1 MSDNMKD
8 YRFDLQ
14 KNPKS
19 IIKVIGVGGGGSN
32 AVNHMFSLG
41 IKDVEFV
48 VVNTDAQ
55 ALKSSPVPLR
65 LQLGANLTEGL
76 GAGANPEQ
84 GKNAAIESEDEI
96 RELLADNTKMVFIT
110 AGMGG
115 GTGTGAAPVVA
126 RVAKE
131 LNILTVGIVTAP
143 FMFEGRKKMNVAQA
157 GIEALR
163 ENCDTVLVILNDK
176 LREIYGNLAIRTAFS
191 KADDIL
197 STAARSIAEIITV
210 HQDVNVDF
218 EDVKTVMKD
227 AGAAVMGSSTEEG
240 EGRAIR
246 AAGAAISS
254 PLLNNVDIKGAE
266 KILLSIMS
274 GEDEE
279 LSMDEL
285 SEITEY
291 IQEKAGDNAEVIFGQ
306 GIDPELNKAI
316 RVTVIAT
323 GFAMDRLE
331 GASNKKIETA
341 KPAEPVSAPAPAP
354 EASTPAEEVQEEKTM
369 IHLESGKSE
378 KVKEDS
384 VPGGS
389 TFVFSMPKTPAP
401 TPDPE
406 PVSEEK
412 PVAETPQKS
421 EPTPEPKPAP
431 KREGLFSFMK
441 PKEES
446 KPEAPKP
453 AQEKIVHDLF
463 EEEEAKKPAAEEET
477 KKEEEPAAPAF
488 ANDYYEQMKQKAIQ
502 RAHERFE
509 KLKGNRTFNPTPEE
523 LKEKMEVPAYQRKN
537 VVLNEPQHSSEPSI
551 SKYNLNDDNEI
562 LGNNRFLHDNVD

>member
-8 YRFDLQ
+8 YRFDLP
-14 KNPKS
+14 KNQKS

-32 AVNHMFSLG
+32 AVNHMYGLG

-84 GKNAAIESEDEI
+84 GKCAALESEEEI

-126 RVAKE
+126 KIAKE

-143 FMFEGRKKMNVAQA
+143 FMFEGKKKMAVAQA
-157 GIEALR
+157 GIESLR

-197 STAARSIAEIITV
+197 STAARSIAEIITI

-227 AGAAVMGSSTEEG
+227 AGAAVMGSATEEG

-246 AAGAAISS
+246 AAGSAISS
-254 PLLNNVDIKGAE
+254 PLLNNVDIKGAQ

-274 GEDEE
+274 GEEEE

-285 SEITEY
+285 SDITEY

-306 GIDPELNKAI
+306 GIDPELGRAI

-323 GFAMDRLE
+323 GFEMDRL
-331 GASNKKIETA
+331 ANAPRTTSTA
-341 KPAEPVSAPAPAP
+341 APVSAFASPVAAAPAPAP
-354 EASTPAEEVQEEKTM
+354 TPAPAPEQVKTV
-369 IHLESGKSE
+369 IDLDSGKSAQ
-378 KVKEDS
+378 VKEE
-384 VPGGS
+384 PIAEGT
-389 TFVFSMPKTPAP
+389 TFTFSLPKAP
-401 TPDPE
+401 VVAVAPILE
-406 PVSEEK
+406 EEEK
-412 PVAETPQKS
+412 E
-421 EPTPEPKPAP
+421 E
-431 KREGLFSFMK
+431 LFSFDIQPVVEATVM
-441 PKEES
+441 EEPQIEEKVVHS
-446 KPEAPKP
+446 LYQEEQAPV
-453 AQEKIVHDLF
+453 A
-463 EEEEAKKPAAEEET
+463 AAEPA
-477 KKEEEPAAPAF
+477 EPQQPTAPVF
-488 ANDYYEQMKQKAIQ
+488 ATDYYEQMKMKAIQ

-509 KLKGNRTFNPTPEE
+509 KLKGGRSLTTASDD
-523 LKEKMEVPAYQRKN
+523 LTDKMVVPAYQRKN
-537 VVLNEPQHSSEPSI
+537 VILNEPQHSSVATLSRF
-551 SKYNLNDDNEI
+551 NLNEENEI

>member
-1 MSDNMKD
+1 MSDTMKD
-8 YRFDLQ
+8 YRFDLPRNQ
-14 KNPKS
+14 KS

-32 AVNHMFSLG
+32 AVNHMFAQG

-65 LQLGANLTEGL
+65 LQLGASLTEGL

-96 RELLADNTKMVFIT
+96 RELLSDNTKMVFIT

-115 GTGTGAAPVVA
+115 GTGTGAAPVIA
-126 RVAKE
+126 RIAKE
-131 LNILTVGIVTAP
+131 LDILTVGIVTAP
-143 FMFEGRKKMNVAQA
+143 FMFEGRKKMGVAQR

-176 LREIYGNLAIRTAFS
+176 LREIYGNLAIRTAFG

-197 STAARSIAEIITV
+197 TTAAKSIAEIITI

-285 SEITEY
+285 SDITEY

-306 GIDPELNKAI
+306 GIDPELGQGI

-323 GFAMDRLE
+323 GFEMDRLSGE
-331 GASNKKIETA
+331 GKM
-341 KPAEPVSAPAPAP
+341 PAPAAKAQII
-354 EASTPAEEVQEEKTM
+354 ETPAQPEVTKTV
-369 IHLESGKSE
+369 IDLDSGRSE
-378 KVKEDS
+378 KVKEES
-384 VPGGS
+384 VS
-389 TFVFSMPKTPAP
+389 DRTTFTFVMPKSNSVSPEKPELKQAEIKQEKVTFQTPVEEEV
-401 TPDPE
+401 DE
-406 PVSEEK
+406 PIEFIEKEVKTDKIVHELYPQEEEK
-412 PVAETPQKS
+412 EQAMPQ
-421 EPTPEPKPAP
+421 
-431 KREGLFSFMK
+431 
-441 PKEES
+441 PKEE
-446 KPEAPKP
+446 
-453 AQEKIVHDLF
+453 EKV
-463 EEEEAKKPAAEEET
+463 
-477 KKEEEPAAPAF
+477 APAF
-488 ANDYYEQMKQKAIQ
+488 ATDYYEQMKQKAIQ

-509 KLKGNRTFNPTPEE
+509 KLKGSRSSNPTPEE
-523 LKEKMEVPAYQRKN
+523 LKEKLDVPAYQRKN
-537 VVLNEPQHSSEPSI
+537 VVLKDPAHSSENNL
-551 SKYNLNDDNEI
+551 SKYNLNDENEI

>member
-8 YRFDLQ
+8 YRFDLP
-14 KNPKS
+14 KNQKS

-32 AVNHMFSLG
+32 AVNHMFSQG

-84 GKNAAIESEDEI
+84 GKNAAIESQDEI

-115 GTGTGAAPVVA
+115 GTGTGAAPIIA
-126 RVAKE
+126 KIAKE

-143 FMFEGRKKMNVAQA
+143 FMFEGKKKMNVAQQ
-157 GIEALR
+157 GIESLR

-176 LREIYGNLAIRTAFS
+176 LREIYGNLAIRTAFG

-197 STAARSIAEIITV
+197 TTAAKSIAEIITI

-306 GIDPELNKAI
+306 GIDVELGKAI

-323 GFAMDRLE
+323 GFEMDRLE
-331 GASNKKIETA
+331 GAAKK
-341 KPAEPVSAPAPAP
+341 AEMKTPLPTPVIAPSVADKTPEP
-354 EASTPAEEVQEEKTM
+354 EAVKTV
-369 IHLESGKSE
+369 INLDSGKSE
-378 KVKEDS
+378 KVKEEA
-384 VPGGS
+384 VGNGS
-389 TFVFSMPKTPAP
+389 TFVFSFPKAA
-401 TPDPE
+401 
-406 PVSEEK
+406 PVSNKPAEEK
-412 PVAETPQKS
+412 PAKKVENEEVEPEFNFEVKPKQDEKS
-421 EPTPEPKPAP
+421 EFEFVKPEPK
-431 KREGLFSFMK
+431 
-441 PKEES
+441 
-446 KPEAPKP
+446 
-453 AQEKIVHDLF
+453 KIVHDLY
-463 EEEEAKKPAAEEET
+463 EEQEKSEPQPV
-477 KKEEEPAAPAF
+477 KKEEEPEAPMF

-509 KLKGNRTFNPTPEE
+509 KLRGNRTFNPTPEE

-537 VVLNEPQHSSEPSI
+537 VKLNEPQHSSEQNI

>member
-8 YRFDLQ
+8 YRFDLP
-14 KNPKS
+14 KNQKS

-32 AVNHMFSLG
+32 AVNHMYGLG

-84 GKNAAIESEDEI
+84 GRRAALETEDEI
-96 RELLADNTKMVFIT
+96 RELLADNTKMLFIT

-115 GTGTGAAPVVA
+115 GTGTGAAPIVA
-126 RVAKE
+126 RIAKE

-143 FMFEGRKKMNVAQA
+143 FMFEGKKKMAVAQA

-197 STAARSIAEIITV
+197 STAARSIAEIITI

-227 AGAAVMGSSTEEG
+227 AGAAVMGSATEEG

-246 AAGAAISS
+246 AAGHAISS
-254 PLLNNVDIKGAE
+254 PLLNNVDIKGAQ
-266 KILLSIMS
+266 KILLSIIS
-274 GEDEE
+274 GEEEE

-285 SEITEY
+285 SDITEY

-306 GIDPELNKAI
+306 GIDPELGRAI

-323 GFAMDRLE
+323 GFEMDRL
-331 GASNKKIETA
+331 ASVPLASPNAAPISAFGNQEA
-341 KPAEPVSAPAPAP
+341 PVQALAPAPAPAP
-354 EASTPAEEVQEEKTM
+354 EQIKTV
-369 IHLESGKSE
+369 IDLDSGKSAKVIE
-378 KVKEDS
+378 EPIAEGTTFTFNFPKPPVAVSTPILEEEVTEEVKEEE
-384 VPGGS
+384 
-389 TFVFSMPKTPAP
+389 FAF
-401 TPDPE
+401 DPQ
-406 PVSEEK
+406 
-412 PVAETPQKS
+412 PVAETFFVEE
-421 EPTPEPKPAP
+421 EP
-431 KREGLFSFMK
+431 M
-441 PKEES
+441 EE
-446 KPEAPKP
+446 
-453 AQEKIVHDLF
+453 EKIVHNLYQEQVF
-463 EEEEAKKPAAEEET
+463 S
-477 KKEEEPAAPAF
+477 AAPVEPQQQPIPPVF
-488 ANDYYEQMKQKAIQ
+488 ANDYYEQMKMKAIQ

-509 KLKGNRTFNPTPEE
+509 KLKGGRALTTASDDLSEQ
-523 LKEKMEVPAYQRKN
+523 MGVPAYQRKN
-537 VVLNEPQHSSEPSI
+537 VILNEPQHSSES
-551 SKYNLNDDNEI
+551 SLSRFNLNEENEI

>member
-8 YRFDLQ
+8 YRFDLP
-14 KNPKS
+14 KNQKS

-32 AVNHMFSLG
+32 AVNHMYGLG

-84 GKNAAIESEDEI
+84 GKCAALESEDEI

-115 GTGTGAAPVVA
+115 GTGTGAAPIVA
-126 RVAKE
+126 KIAKE

-143 FMFEGRKKMNVAQA
+143 FMFEGKKKMAVAQA
-157 GIEALR
+157 GIESLR

-191 KADDIL
+191 KADDVL
-197 STAARSIAEIITV
+197 STAARSIAEIITI

-227 AGAAVMGSSTEEG
+227 AGAAVMGSATEEG

-246 AAGAAISS
+246 AAGSAISS
-254 PLLNNVDIKGAE
+254 PLLNNVDIKGAQ

-274 GEDEE
+274 GEEEE

-285 SEITEY
+285 SDITEY

-306 GIDPELNKAI
+306 GIDPELGRAI

-323 GFAMDRLE
+323 GFEMDRL
-331 GASNKKIETA
+331 ANVPITTA
-341 KPAEPVSAPAPAP
+341 TSAPITAFSTPIAPTLAPAP
-354 EASTPAEEVQEEKTM
+354 EQVKTV
-369 IHLESGKSE
+369 IDLDSGKSAQ
-378 KVKEDS
+378 VKEEPIS
-384 VPGGS
+384 EGT
-389 TFVFSMPKTPAP
+389 TFTFSLPKAPIVGVMPVL
-401 TPDPE
+401 E
-406 PVSEEK
+406 VEEEK
-412 PVAETPQKS
+412 KEELFSFDIQPVAED
-421 EPTPEPKPAP
+421 AP
-431 KREGLFSFMK
+431 
-441 PKEES
+441 
-446 KPEAPKP
+446 
-453 AQEKIVHDLF
+453 VV
-463 EEEEAKKPAAEEET
+463 
-477 KKEEEPAAPAF
+477 EEPQMEEKVVHELYQEQVAPVAAAPVETDEPQQPTAPVF
-488 ANDYYEQMKQKAIQ
+488 ATDYYEQMKMKAIQ

-509 KLKGNRTFNPTPEE
+509 KLKGGRALTTASDDLTEQ
-523 LKEKMEVPAYQRKN
+523 MVVPAYQRKN
-537 VVLNEPQHSSEPSI
+537 VILNEPQHSSESNL
-551 SKYNLNDDNEI
+551 SRFNLNEENEI

>member
-1 MSDNMKD
+1 MKD
-8 YRFDLQ
+8 YRFDLP
-14 KNPKS
+14 KNQKS

-32 AVNHMFSLG
+32 AVNHMYGLG

-84 GKNAAIESEDEI
+84 GRCAALESEEEI

-115 GTGTGAAPVVA
+115 GTGTGAAPIVA
-126 RVAKE
+126 KIAKE

-143 FMFEGRKKMNVAQA
+143 FMFEGKKKMAVAQA
-157 GIEALR
+157 GIESLR

-197 STAARSIAEIITV
+197 STAARSIAEIITI

-227 AGAAVMGSSTEEG
+227 AGAAVMGSATEEG

-246 AAGAAISS
+246 AAGSAISS
-254 PLLNNVDIKGAE
+254 PLLNNVDIKGAQ

-274 GEDEE
+274 GEEEE

-285 SEITEY
+285 SDITEY

-306 GIDPELNKAI
+306 GIDPELGRAI

-323 GFAMDRLE
+323 GFEMDRL
-331 GASNKKIETA
+331 ANTPRTTSTA
-341 KPAEPVSAPAPAP
+341 APVSAFASPVAAAPAPAP
-354 EASTPAEEVQEEKTM
+354 TPVPAPEQVKTV
-369 IHLESGKSE
+369 IDLDSGKSAQVIE
-378 KVKEDS
+378 E
-384 VPGGS
+384 PIAEGS
-389 TFVFSMPKTPAP
+389 TFTFTLPKALVAVVTPVVEEEEVKEEVFSF
-401 TPDPE
+401 E
-406 PVSEEK
+406 IQ
-412 PVAETPQKS
+412 PVAEAPVMEEPQV
-421 EPTPEPKPAP
+421 
-431 KREGLFSFMK
+431 
-441 PKEES
+441 EE
-446 KPEAPKP
+446 KVVLNLYQEQEAPV
-453 AQEKIVHDLF
+453 A
-463 EEEEAKKPAAEEET
+463 AAEPV
-477 KKEEEPAAPAF
+477 EPQQPTAPVF
-488 ANDYYEQMKQKAIQ
+488 ATDYYEQMKMKAIQ

-509 KLKGNRTFNPTPEE
+509 KLKGGRALTTASDD
-523 LKEKMEVPAYQRKN
+523 LTEKMVVPAYQRKN
-537 VVLNEPQHSSEPSI
+537 VILNEPQHSSES
-551 SKYNLNDDNEI
+551 SLSRFNLNEENEI

>member
-1 MSDNMKD
+1 MKD
-8 YRFDLQ
+8 YRFDLP
-14 KNPKS
+14 KNQKS

-32 AVNHMFSLG
+32 AVNHMYGLG

-84 GKNAAIESEDEI
+84 GKRAALETEEEI

-115 GTGTGAAPVVA
+115 GTGTGAAPIVA
-126 RVAKE
+126 RIAKE
-131 LNILTVGIVTAP
+131 LDILTVGIVTAP
-143 FMFEGRKKMNVAQA
+143 FMFEGKKKMAVAQA

-197 STAARSIAEIITV
+197 STAARSIAEIITI

-227 AGAAVMGSSTEEG
+227 AGAAVMGSATEEG

-246 AAGAAISS
+246 AAGLAISS
-254 PLLNNVDIKGAE
+254 PLLNNVDIKGAQ
-266 KILLSIMS
+266 KILLSIIS
-274 GEDEE
+274 GEEEE

-285 SEITEY
+285 SDITEY
-291 IQEKAGDNAEVIFGQ
+291 IQEKAGDNAEIIFGQ
-306 GIDPELNKAI
+306 GIDPELGRAI

-323 GFAMDRLE
+323 GFEMDRL
-331 GASNKKIETA
+331 ASVPITSLNTA
-341 KPAEPVSAPAPAP
+341 SISTFSSPIAPTPAPAPAS
-354 EASTPAEEVQEEKTM
+354 EQTKTV
-369 IHLESGKSE
+369 IDLDSGKSAQVIE
-378 KVKEDS
+378 E
-384 VPGGS
+384 PIAEGT
-389 TFVFSMPKTPAP
+389 TFTFTFPKTPIAVIAP
-401 TPDPE
+401 PME
-406 PVSEEK
+406 EEVNEEVREEEK
-412 PVAETPQKS
+412 EEIFSFDIQPVAET
-421 EPTPEPKPAP
+421 
-431 KREGLFSFMK
+431 FFV
-441 PKEES
+441 EE
-446 KPEAPKP
+446 EAPVEE
-453 AQEKIVHDLF
+453 EKIVHTLYQ
-463 EEEEAKKPAAEEET
+463 EPVAAAEPLESQQPT
-477 KKEEEPAAPAF
+477 APVF
-488 ANDYYEQMKQKAIQ
+488 ANDYYEQMKMKAIQ

-509 KLKGNRTFNPTPEE
+509 KLKGGRSLTTASDD
-523 LKEKMEVPAYQRKN
+523 LTEKMVVPAYQRKN
-537 VVLNEPQHSSEPSI
+537 VILNETQHSSESAL
-551 SKYNLNDDNEI
+551 SKFNLNEENEI

>member
-8 YRFDLQ
+8 YRFDLP
-14 KNPKS
+14 KNQKS

-32 AVNHMFSLG
+32 AVNHMYGLG

-84 GKNAAIESEDEI
+84 GKCAALESEDEI

-115 GTGTGAAPVVA
+115 GTGTGAAPIVA
-126 RVAKE
+126 KIAKE

-143 FMFEGRKKMNVAQA
+143 FMFEGKKKMAVAQA
-157 GIEALR
+157 GIESLR

-191 KADDIL
+191 KADDVL
-197 STAARSIAEIITV
+197 STAARSIAEIITI

-227 AGAAVMGSSTEEG
+227 AGAAVMGSATEEG

-246 AAGAAISS
+246 AAGSAISS
-254 PLLNNVDIKGAE
+254 PLLNNVDIKGAQ

-274 GEDEE
+274 GEEEE

-285 SEITEY
+285 SDITEY

-306 GIDPELNKAI
+306 GIDPELGRAI

-323 GFAMDRLE
+323 GFEMDRL
-331 GASNKKIETA
+331 ANVPITTA
-341 KPAEPVSAPAPAP
+341 NSAPVTAFSTPIAPTPAPAP
-354 EASTPAEEVQEEKTM
+354 EQVKTV
-369 IHLESGKSE
+369 IDLDSGKSAQ
-378 KVKEDS
+378 VKEEPIS
-384 VPGGS
+384 EGA
-389 TFVFSMPKTPAP
+389 TFTFSLPKAPVAVVTPVL
-401 TPDPE
+401 E
-406 PVSEEK
+406 VEEEK
-412 PVAETPQKS
+412 EEELFSFDIQPVAEVPVMEEPQV
-421 EPTPEPKPAP
+421 E
-431 KREGLFSFMK
+431 
-441 PKEES
+441 
-446 KPEAPKP
+446 
-453 AQEKIVHDLF
+453 EKIVHELYQ
-463 EEEEAKKPAAEEET
+463 EQVTPVASAPVET
-477 KKEEEPAAPAF
+477 DEPQQPTAPVF
-488 ANDYYEQMKQKAIQ
+488 ATDYYEQMKMKAIQ

-509 KLKGNRTFNPTPEE
+509 KLKGGRALTTASDD
-523 LKEKMEVPAYQRKN
+523 LTDKMVVPAYQRKN
-537 VVLNEPQHSSEPSI
+537 VILNEPQHSSES
-551 SKYNLNDDNEI
+551 SFSRFNLNEENEI

>member
-8 YRFDLQ
+8 YRFDLH

-32 AVNHMFSLG
+32 AVNHMFGLG

-126 RVAKE
+126 RIAKE

-143 FMFEGRKKMNVAQA
+143 FMFEGKKKMNVAQT

-306 GIDPELNKAI
+306 GIDPELGKAI

-323 GFAMDRLE
+323 GFQMDRLAGTKRE
-331 GASNKKIETA
+331 ETA
-341 KPAEPVSAPAPAP
+341 KAIAAPSPVPTPAP
-354 EASTPAEEVQEEKTM
+354 STPVQEVEEEKTV
-369 IHLESGKSE
+369 INLDSGKSE
-378 KVKEDS
+378 KVKEEP
-384 VPGGS
+384 VANGS
-389 TFVFSMPKTPAP
+389 TFVFSMPKTSAP
-401 TPDPE
+401 TPTPAPE
-406 PVSEEK
+406 VK
-412 PVAETPQKS
+412 PVAETPKKVE
-421 EPTPEPKPAP
+421 EPIEAPKPAP
-431 KREGLFSFMK
+431 KKESLFSFMK
-441 PKEES
+441 KEEV
-446 KPEAPKP
+446 KAEAPKP

-463 EEEEAKKPAAEEET
+463 EEEEEKSAAEEP
-477 KKEEEPAAPAF
+477 KKEEPATPAF

-509 KLKGNRTFNPTPEE
+509 KLKGNRAFNPTPEE

-551 SKYNLNDDNEI
+551 SKYNLSDDNEI

>member
-8 YRFDLQ
+8 YRFDLP
-14 KNPKS
+14 KNQKS

-32 AVNHMFSLG
+32 AVNHMYGLG

-84 GKNAAIESEDEI
+84 GRRAALETEDEI
-96 RELLADNTKMVFIT
+96 RELLADNTKMLFIT

-115 GTGTGAAPVVA
+115 GTGTGAAPIVA
-126 RVAKE
+126 RIAKE

-143 FMFEGRKKMNVAQA
+143 FMFEGKKKMAVAQA

-197 STAARSIAEIITV
+197 STAARSIAEIITI

-227 AGAAVMGSSTEEG
+227 AGAAVMGSATEEG

-246 AAGAAISS
+246 AAGHAISS
-254 PLLNNVDIKGAE
+254 PLLNNVDIKGAQ
-266 KILLSIMS
+266 KILLSIIS
-274 GEDEE
+274 GEEEE

-285 SEITEY
+285 SDITEY

-306 GIDPELNKAI
+306 GIDPELGKAI

-323 GFAMDRLE
+323 GFEMDRL
-331 GASNKKIETA
+331 ASVPLASPNAAPISAFGNQEDSVHVQA
-341 KPAEPVSAPAPAP
+341 PAPAPAP
-354 EASTPAEEVQEEKTM
+354 EQIKTV
-369 IHLESGKSE
+369 IHLDSGKSAQVIEEPIAEGTTFTFNFPKAPVAVSTPILEEELKEEIKE
-378 KVKEDS
+378 KEFPFDS
-384 VPGGS
+384 Q
-389 TFVFSMPKTPAP
+389 
-401 TPDPE
+401 
-406 PVSEEK
+406 
-412 PVAETPQKS
+412 PVAETFL
-421 EPTPEPKPAP
+421 EE
-431 KREGLFSFMK
+431 E
-441 PKEES
+441 PKEE
-446 KPEAPKP
+446 
-453 AQEKIVHDLF
+453 EKIVVHNLYQ
-463 EEEEAKKPAAEEET
+463 
-477 KKEEEPAAPAF
+477 EPTHAAAPVEPQQQPTPPVF
-488 ANDYYEQMKQKAIQ
+488 ANDYYEQMKMKAIQ

-509 KLKGNRTFNPTPEE
+509 KLKGGRSLTTASDDLTEQ
-523 LKEKMEVPAYQRKN
+523 MVVPAYQRKN
-537 VVLNEPQHSSEPSI
+537 VILNEPQHSSESSL
-551 SKYNLNDDNEI
+551 SKFNLNEENEI
-562 LGNNRFLHDNVD
+562 LELLSSLNIP

>member
-1 MSDNMKD
+1 MKD
-8 YRFDLQ
+8 YRFDLP
-14 KNPKS
+14 KNQKS

-32 AVNHMFSLG
+32 AVNHMYGLG

-84 GKNAAIESEDEI
+84 GRRAALETEEEI

-115 GTGTGAAPVVA
+115 GTGTGAAPIVA
-126 RVAKE
+126 RIAKE
-131 LNILTVGIVTAP
+131 LDILTVGIVTAP
-143 FMFEGRKKMNVAQA
+143 FMFEGKKKMAVAEA

-197 STAARSIAEIITV
+197 STAARSIAEIITI

-227 AGAAVMGSSTEEG
+227 AGAAVMGSATEEG

-246 AAGAAISS
+246 AAGLAISS
-254 PLLNNVDIKGAE
+254 PLLNNVDIKGAQ
-266 KILLSIMS
+266 KILLSIIS
-274 GEDEE
+274 GEEEE

-285 SEITEY
+285 SDITEY
-291 IQEKAGDNAEVIFGQ
+291 IQEKAGDNAEIIFGQ
-306 GIDPELNKAI
+306 GIDPELGRAI

-323 GFAMDRLE
+323 GFEMDRL
-331 GASNKKIETA
+331 ASVPITSQNTA
-341 KPAEPVSAPAPAP
+341 SISTFSSPIAPTPAPAPAS
-354 EASTPAEEVQEEKTM
+354 EQTKTV
-369 IHLESGKSE
+369 IDLDSGKSAQVIE
-378 KVKEDS
+378 E
-384 VPGGS
+384 PIAEGT
-389 TFVFSMPKTPAP
+389 TFTFTFPKTPVAVVAP
-401 TPDPE
+401 PMDE
-406 PVSEEK
+406 EVREEEK
-412 PVAETPQKS
+412 EEIFSFDIQPVAETFLV
-421 EPTPEPKPAP
+421 EETPV
-431 KREGLFSFMK
+431 
-441 PKEES
+441 EE
-446 KPEAPKP
+446 
-453 AQEKIVHDLF
+453 EKIVHTLYQV
-463 EEEEAKKPAAEEET
+463 PVAAEEPLESQQPT
-477 KKEEEPAAPAF
+477 VPVF
-488 ANDYYEQMKQKAIQ
+488 ANDYYEQMKMKAIQ

-509 KLKGNRTFNPTPEE
+509 KLKGSRSLTTASDD
-523 LKEKMEVPAYQRKN
+523 LTEKMVVPAYQRKN
-537 VVLNEPQHSSEPSI
+537 VILNETQHSSESAL
-551 SKYNLNDDNEI
+551 SKFNLNEENEI

>member
-8 YRFDLQ
+8 YRFDLPRNQ
-14 KNPKS
+14 KS

-32 AVNHMFSLG
+32 AVNHMYAQG

-84 GKNAAIESEDEI
+84 GRDAALESQDEI

-126 RVAKE
+126 KIAKE

-143 FMFEGRKKMNVAQA
+143 FMFEGKKKMAVAQA
-157 GIEALR
+157 GIESLR

-197 STAARSIAEIITV
+197 ATAAKSIAEIITI

-218 EDVKTVMKD
+218 EDVKTVMKE

-254 PLLNNVDIKGAE
+254 PLLNNVDIKGAQ

-306 GIDPELNKAI
+306 GIDPELGRAI

-323 GFAMDRLE
+323 GFEMDKLSE
-331 GASNKKIETA
+331 
-341 KPAEPVSAPAPAP
+341 KPRNREISTPVSAFANPIANTPVANP
-354 EASTPAEEVQEEKTM
+354 EMLKTV
-369 IHLESGKSE
+369 INLNSGKSQ
-378 KVKEDS
+378 KVKEEPIS
-384 VPGGS
+384 GGS
-389 TFVFSMPKTPAP
+389 TFTFSIPKAPA
-401 TPDPE
+401 
-406 PVSEEK
+406 
-412 PVAETPQKS
+412 A
-421 EPTPEPKPAP
+421 AP
-431 KREGLFSFMK
+431 MK
-441 PKEES
+441 PIEDENEEFVFRVNPIQEEVVETNHETE
-446 KPEAPKP
+446 KV
-453 AQEKIVHDLF
+453 EKIVFNLED
-463 EEEEAKKPAAEEET
+463 ESEKKSEVMPQES
-477 KKEEEPAAPAF
+477 APVPQLF

-509 KLKGNRTFNPTPEE
+509 KLKGNRAFSPSPEE
-523 LKEKMEVPAYQRKN
+523 LKEKMNVPAYQRKN
-537 VVLNEPQHSSEPSI
+537 VVLNEPQHSSESET
-551 SKYNLNDDNEI
+551 SKYNLSDENEI

>member
-8 YRFDLQ
+8 YRFDLH

-32 AVNHMFSLG
+32 AVNHMYGLG

-126 RVAKE
+126 RIAKE

-143 FMFEGRKKMNVAQA
+143 FMFEGKKKMNVAQA

-197 STAARSIAEIITV
+197 STAARSIAEIITI

-306 GIDPELNKAI
+306 GIDPELGKAI

-323 GFAMDRLE
+323 GFEMDRLQ
-331 GASNKKIETA
+331 GASKKVEAA
-341 KPAEPVSAPAPAP
+341 KVVVIPAPAP
-354 EASTPAEEVQEEKTM
+354 VASAPVEEVEEEKTV
-369 IHLESGKSE
+369 INLDSGKSE
-378 KVKEDS
+378 KVKEES
-384 VPGGS
+384 VSGGS
-389 TFVFSMPKTPAP
+389 TFVFSMPKTPMPASAP
-401 TPDPE
+401 E
-406 PVSEEK
+406 VK
-412 PVAETPQKS
+412 PVAEAPKRQ
-421 EPTPEPKPAP
+421 EPIQAPAP
-431 KREGLFSFMK
+431 KKESLFTFMK
-441 PKEES
+441 PKEEV
-446 KPEAPKP
+446 KAEAPKP

-463 EEEEAKKPAAEEET
+463 EEEDEKKTEDQP
-477 KKEEEPAAPAF
+477 KKEEPATPAF

-509 KLKGNRTFNPTPEE
+509 KLKGNRAFNPTPDE

-551 SKYNLNDDNEI
+551 SKYNLSDDNEI

>member
-1 MSDNMKD
+1 MKD
-8 YRFDLQ
+8 YRFDLP
-14 KNPKS
+14 KNSKS

-84 GKNAAIESEDEI
+84 GRNAALESEDEI

-126 RVAKE
+126 RIAKE

-143 FMFEGRKKMNVAQA
+143 FMFEGKKKMNVAQQ

-306 GIDPELNKAI
+306 GIDQELGKAI

-323 GFAMDRLE
+323 GFEMDRLA
-331 GASNKKIETA
+331 GSGDRPATKVATRTLNTAFPAAAPKPILIE
-341 KPAEPVSAPAPAP
+341 EPV
-354 EASTPAEEVQEEKTM
+354 EEKTL
-369 IHLESGKSE
+369 INLNSGKSE
-378 KVKEDS
+378 KVKEDA
-384 VPGGS
+384 VEEGS
-389 TFVFSMPKTPAP
+389 SFTFSFPKAFAPKPIIEPETPKAKTP
-401 TPDPE
+401 TFE
-406 PVSEEK
+406 VKKEEEK
-412 PVAETPQKS
+412 Q
-421 EPTPEPKPAP
+421 
-431 KREGLFSFMK
+431 
-441 PKEES
+441 
-446 KPEAPKP
+446 PEAP
-453 AQEKIVHDLF
+453 EKIVHNLVSDSD
-463 EEEEAKKPAAEEET
+463 EEKEEIPA
-477 KKEEEPAAPAF
+477 KKEEAPAPAF
-488 ANDYYEQMKQKAIQ
+488 ANDYYEQMKLKAIQ

-509 KLKGNRTFNPTPEE
+509 KLKGNRSLNPTPEE
-523 LKEKMEVPAYQRKN
+523 LKEKLEVPAYQRKN
-537 VVLNEPQHSSEPSI
+537 VILSEPQHSSERNH
-551 SKYNLNDDNEI
+551 SKYNLSDENEI

>member
-1 MSDNMKD
+1 MKD
-8 YRFDLQ
+8 YRFDLP
-14 KNPKS
+14 KNQKS

-32 AVNHMFSLG
+32 AVNHMYGLG

-84 GKNAAIESEDEI
+84 GRCAALESEEEI

-115 GTGTGAAPVVA
+115 GTGTGAAPIVA
-126 RVAKE
+126 KIAKE

-143 FMFEGRKKMNVAQA
+143 FMFEGKKKMAVAQA
-157 GIEALR
+157 GIESLR

-197 STAARSIAEIITV
+197 STAARSIAEIITI

-227 AGAAVMGSSTEEG
+227 AGAAVMGSATEEG

-246 AAGAAISS
+246 AAGSAISS
-254 PLLNNVDIKGAE
+254 PLLNNVDIKGAQ

-274 GEDEE
+274 GEEEE

-285 SEITEY
+285 SDITEY

-306 GIDPELNKAI
+306 GIDPELGRAI

-323 GFAMDRLE
+323 GFEMDRL
-331 GASNKKIETA
+331 ANVPLTTA
-341 KPAEPVSAPAPAP
+341 TTAPVSAF
-354 EASTPAEEVQEEKTM
+354 STPVAAA
-369 IHLESGKSE
+369 
-378 KVKEDS
+378 
-384 VPGGS
+384 
-389 TFVFSMPKTPAP
+389 PAP
-401 TPDPE
+401 TPSPAPE
-406 PVSEEK
+406 QVKTVIDLDSGKSAQVKEEPIAEGSTFTFSFPKAPVAVVTPVVEEEEK
-412 PVAETPQKS
+412 E
-421 EPTPEPKPAP
+421 E
-431 KREGLFSFMK
+431 LFSFDLQ
-441 PKEES
+441 PVV
-446 KPEAPKP
+446 EAPVMEEP
-453 AQEKIVHDLF
+453 QQVEEKVVHDLYQ
-463 EEEEAKKPAAEEET
+463 EGEAPVA
-477 KKEEEPAAPAF
+477 AAPVESDELQQPSAPVF
-488 ANDYYEQMKQKAIQ
+488 ATDYYEQMKMKAIQ

-509 KLKGNRTFNPTPEE
+509 KLKGGRALTTASDD
-523 LKEKMEVPAYQRKN
+523 LTEKMEVPAYQRKN
-537 VVLNEPQHSSEPSI
+537 VILNEPQHSSES
-551 SKYNLNDDNEI
+551 SLSRFNLNEENEI

>member
-8 YRFDLQ
+8 YRFDLP
-14 KNPKS
+14 KNQKS

-32 AVNHMFSLG
+32 AVNHMYGLG

-84 GKNAAIESEDEI
+84 GKCAALESEDEI

-115 GTGTGAAPVVA
+115 GTGTGAAPIVA
-126 RVAKE
+126 KIAKE

-143 FMFEGRKKMNVAQA
+143 FMFEGKKKMAVAQA
-157 GIEALR
+157 GIESLR

-197 STAARSIAEIITV
+197 STAARSIAEIITI

-227 AGAAVMGSSTEEG
+227 AGAAVMGSATEEG

-246 AAGAAISS
+246 AAGSAISS
-254 PLLNNVDIKGAE
+254 PLLNNVDIKGAQ

-274 GEDEE
+274 GEEEE

-285 SEITEY
+285 SDITEY

-306 GIDPELNKAI
+306 GIDPELGRAI

-323 GFAMDRLE
+323 GFEMDRL
-331 GASNKKIETA
+331 ANVPITTA
-341 KPAEPVSAPAPAP
+341 TSAPVSAFSTPVVPVPAPTPAPAP
-354 EASTPAEEVQEEKTM
+354 EQVKTVIDLDSGKSAQVIEEPMAEGTTFTFTFPKTPVAVEIPAIAEEEKEEVFSFEIQQVNETFLMEEPAEE
-369 IHLESGKSE
+369 
-378 KVKEDS
+378 
-384 VPGGS
+384 
-389 TFVFSMPKTPAP
+389 
-401 TPDPE
+401 
-406 PVSEEK
+406 
-412 PVAETPQKS
+412 
-421 EPTPEPKPAP
+421 
-431 KREGLFSFMK
+431 
-441 PKEES
+441 
-446 KPEAPKP
+446 
-453 AQEKIVHDLF
+453 EKIVHNLYQ
-463 EEEEAKKPAAEEET
+463 EQPVSAAPSA
-477 KKEEEPAAPAF
+477 EPADSHEPTPPVF
-488 ANDYYEQMKQKAIQ
+488 ANDYYEQMKMKAIQ

-509 KLKGNRTFNPTPEE
+509 KLKGGRALTTASDDLTEQ
-523 LKEKMEVPAYQRKN
+523 MVVPAYQRKN
-537 VVLNEPQHSSEPSI
+537 VILNEPKHSSESTL
-551 SKYNLNDDNEI
+551 SKFNLNEENEI

>member
-1 MSDNMKD
+1 MKD
-8 YRFDLQ
+8 YRFDLPRNQ
-14 KNPKS
+14 KS

-32 AVNHMFSLG
+32 AVNHMYAQG

-84 GKNAAIESEDEI
+84 GRNAALESQEEI

-115 GTGTGAAPVVA
+115 GTGTGAAPIVA
-126 RVAKE
+126 KIAKE

-143 FMFEGRKKMNVAQA
+143 FMFEGKKKMAVAQA
-157 GIEALR
+157 GIESLR

-197 STAARSIAEIITV
+197 TTAAKSIAEIITI

-218 EDVKTVMKD
+218 EDVKTVMKE

-254 PLLNNVDIKGAE
+254 PLLNNVDIKGAQ

-306 GIDPELNKAI
+306 GIDPELGKAI

-323 GFAMDRLE
+323 GFEMDKLSDKPR
-331 GASNKKIETA
+331 NKEIST
-341 KPAEPVSAPAPAP
+341 PVSAFSNPIANTPVVSPEMVKTVINLDSGKSQKVKEEPISGGATFTFNLPKAPSPAPMKP
-354 EASTPAEEVQEEKTM
+354 VEDETEEFVFHINPIQEEKTAPNQ
-369 IHLESGKSE
+369 EPE
-378 KVKEDS
+378 K
-384 VPGGS
+384 
-389 TFVFSMPKTPAP
+389 A
-401 TPDPE
+401 
-406 PVSEEK
+406 
-412 PVAETPQKS
+412 
-421 EPTPEPKPAP
+421 
-431 KREGLFSFMK
+431 
-441 PKEES
+441 
-446 KPEAPKP
+446 
-453 AQEKIVHDLF
+453 EKIVFKLED
-463 EEEEAKKPAAEEET
+463 ESEKKAEVMP
-477 KKEEEPAAPAF
+477 KESEPVPQLF

-509 KLKGNRTFNPTPEE
+509 KLKGNRVFNPSPEE
-523 LKEKMEVPAYQRKN
+523 LKEKMNVPAYQRKN
-537 VVLNEPQHSSEPSI
+537 VVLNDPQHSSESET
-551 SKYNLNDDNEI
+551 SKYNLSDENEI

>member
-1 MSDNMKD
+1 MKD
-8 YRFDLQ
+8 YRFELPRNQ
-14 KNPKS
+14 KS

-32 AVNHMFSLG
+32 AVNHMYSMG

-84 GKNAAIESEDEI
+84 GKNAAIESQDEI

-115 GTGTGAAPVVA
+115 GTGTGAAPVIAKIA
-126 RVAKE
+126 RE

-143 FMFEGRKKMNVAQA
+143 FMFEGKKKMAVAQT

-163 ENCDTVLVILNDK
+163 DNCDTVLVILNDK
-176 LREIYGNLAIRTAFS
+176 LREIYGNLAIRTAFG
-191 KADDIL
+191 KADDVL
-197 STAARSIAEIITV
+197 TTAAKSIAEIITI

-246 AAGAAISS
+246 AADAAISS
-254 PLLNNVDIKGAE
+254 PLLNNIDIKGAE

-274 GEDEE
+274 GEEEE

-306 GIDPELNKAI
+306 GIDPELGKAI

-323 GFAMDRLE
+323 GFEMDRLS
-331 GASNKKIETA
+331 GQSRKITE
-341 KPAEPVSAPAPAP
+341 EISA
-354 EASTPAEEVQEEKTM
+354 TPASASIVEESPIENEIPVVKTV
-369 IHLESGKSE
+369 IDLESGKSA
-378 KVKEDS
+378 KVTEDTIAHTE
-384 VPGGS
+384 
-389 TFVFSMPKTPAP
+389 TFLFSQPKIAVENPQNADAQTAQKTKAP
-401 TPDPE
+401 SFSFD
-406 PVSEEK
+406 
-412 PVAETPQKS
+412 
-421 EPTPEPKPAP
+421 PKPAS
-431 KREGLFSFMK
+431 EAK
-441 PKEES
+441 PT
-446 KPEAPKP
+446 PKP
-453 AQEKIVHDLF
+453 AERIVLNLF
-463 EEEEAKKPAAEEET
+463 DEPLDRKTETSIPQEET
-477 KKEEEPAAPAF
+477 H
-488 ANDYYEQMKQKAIQ
+488 ANSSSANYYENMKEKAIQ
-502 RAHERFE
+502 RAMERFE
-509 KLKGNRTFNPTPEE
+509 KLKTGRTYNQIAED
-523 LKEKMEVPAYQRKN
+523 LKEKMDIPAYQRKKI
-537 VVLNEPQHSSEPSI
+537 VLQEPQHSSEQNI
-551 SKYNLNDDNEI
+551 SKYNISDDNEI
-562 LGNNRFLHDNVD
+562 LGNNRYLHGNVD

>member
-8 YRFDLQ
+8 YRFDLH

-32 AVNHMFSLG
+32 AVNHMFGLG

-84 GKNAAIESEDEI
+84 GRNAAIESEDEI

-126 RVAKE
+126 RIAKE

-143 FMFEGRKKMNVAQA
+143 FMFEGKKKMNVAQA

-274 GEDEE
+274 GEEEE

-306 GIDPELNKAI
+306 GIDPELGKAI

-323 GFAMDRLE
+323 GFEMDRLQ
-331 GASNKKIETA
+331 GASKR
-341 KPAEPVSAPAPAP
+341 AEEQKAVVIPAPTP
-354 EASTPAEEVQEEKTM
+354 VASTPVEEVDEEKTV
-369 IHLESGKSE
+369 INLDSGKSE
-378 KVKEDS
+378 KVKEEP
-384 VPGGS
+384 VAEGS

-401 TPDPE
+401 APAPE
-406 PVSEEK
+406 AK
-412 PVAETPQKS
+412 PVAETSKKE
-421 EPTPEPKPAP
+421 EPIEAPKPAP
-431 KREGLFSFMK
+431 KKESIFSFMK
-441 PKEES
+441 PKEEV
-446 KPEAPKP
+446 KAETPKP

-463 EEEEAKKPAAEEET
+463 EEEEDKKTVEEP
-477 KKEEEPAAPAF
+477 KKEEPATPAF

-509 KLKGNRTFNPTPEE
+509 KLKGNRAFNPTPEE

-551 SKYNLNDDNEI
+551 SKYNLSDDNEI

>member
-1 MSDNMKD
+1 
-8 YRFDLQ
+8 
-14 KNPKS
+14 
-19 IIKVIGVGGGGSN
+19 VGGGGSN
-32 AVNHMFSLG
+32 AVNHMYGLG

-84 GKNAAIESEDEI
+84 GRRAALETEDEI

-115 GTGTGAAPVVA
+115 GTGTGAAPIVA
-126 RVAKE
+126 KIAKE

-143 FMFEGRKKMNVAQA
+143 FMFEGKKKMAVAQA

-197 STAARSIAEIITV
+197 STAARSIAEIITI

-227 AGAAVMGSSTEEG
+227 AGAAVMGSATEEG

-246 AAGAAISS
+246 AAGLAISS
-254 PLLNNVDIKGAE
+254 PLLNNVDIKGAQ
-266 KILLSIMS
+266 KILLSIIS
-274 GEDEE
+274 GEEEE

-285 SEITEY
+285 SDITEY

-306 GIDPELNKAI
+306 GIDPELGRAI

-323 GFAMDRLE
+323 GFEMDRL
-331 GASNKKIETA
+331 ANVPLTKLNVA
-341 KPAEPVSAPAPAP
+341 PVSAFASPEVLTPTPAPAPAP
-354 EASTPAEEVQEEKTM
+354 EQIKTV
-369 IHLESGKSE
+369 IDLDSGKSAQVIE
-378 KVKEDS
+378 EPIAEGTTFTFSFPKPTLAVEMPEVVDEVKEEE
-384 VPGGS
+384 
-389 TFVFSMPKTPAP
+389 FSF
-401 TPDPE
+401 DIQ
-406 PVSEEK
+406 
-412 PVAETPQKS
+412 PVAETFLVE
-421 EPTPEPKPAP
+421 EPV
-431 KREGLFSFMK
+431 
-441 PKEES
+441 EE
-446 KPEAPKP
+446 
-453 AQEKIVHDLF
+453 EKIVHNLYQ
-463 EEEEAKKPAAEEET
+463 EQPVSVVSPV
-477 KKEEEPAAPAF
+477 EPQQPTPPVF
-488 ANDYYEQMKQKAIQ
+488 ANDYYEQMKMKAIQ

-509 KLKGNRTFNPTPEE
+509 KLKGGRALTTASDDLSEQ
-523 LKEKMEVPAYQRKN
+523 MVVPAYQRKN
-537 VVLNEPQHSSEPSI
+537 VILNEPQHSSESGL
-551 SKYNLNDDNEI
+551 SKFNLNEENEI

>member
-1 MSDNMKD
+1 MSDTMKD
-8 YRFDLQ
+8 YRFDLP
-14 KNPKS
+14 KNQNKS

-32 AVNHMFSLG
+32 AVNHMFGQG

-55 ALKSSPVPLR
+55 SLKSSPVPLR
-65 LQLGANLTEGL
+65 LQLGASLTEGL

-84 GKNAAIESEDEI
+84 GKNAAIESQDEI
-96 RELLADNTKMVFIT
+96 RELLSDNTKMVFIT

-115 GTGTGAAPVVA
+115 GTGTGAAPVIA
-126 RVAKE
+126 KIAKE

-143 FMFEGRKKMNVAQA
+143 FMFEGKKKMAVAQA

-176 LREIYGNLAIRTAFS
+176 LREIYGNLAIRTAFG
-191 KADDIL
+191 KADNIL
-197 STAARSIAEIITV
+197 TTAAKSIAEIITI

-227 AGAAVMGSSTEEG
+227 AGAAVMGSSTDEG

-254 PLLNNVDIKGAE
+254 PLLNNIDIRGAE

-274 GEDEE
+274 GEEEE

-306 GIDPELNKAI
+306 GIDPDLKKSI

-323 GFAMDRLE
+323 GFEMDRLSGTSKPTLVE
-331 GASNKKIETA
+331 SKASVTPEE
-341 KPAEPVSAPAPAP
+341 EPK
-354 EASTPAEEVQEEKTM
+354 EEMKTV
-369 IHLESGKSE
+369 INLDSGKSE

-384 VPGGS
+384 VGDGS
-389 TFVFSMPKTPAP
+389 PFVFTFPKAK
-401 TPDPE
+401 DM
-406 PVSEEK
+406 
-412 PVAETPQKS
+412 
-421 EPTPEPKPAP
+421 TPEERPVEKAP
-431 KREGLFSFMK
+431 E
-441 PKEES
+441 
-446 KPEAPKP
+446 EAPK
-453 AQEKIVHDLF
+453 QEEITFEKVEEKEEELIEIVSVTPKKIVHELYPT
-463 EEEEAKKPAAEEET
+463 EEE
-477 KKEEEPAAPAF
+477 KEEEKVVEKQESAPAEPVY

-509 KLKGNRTFNPTPEE
+509 KLKGNRTLNPTPEE
-523 LKEKMEVPAYQRKN
+523 LKEKLDVPAYQRKN
-537 VVLNEPQHSSEPSI
+537 VVLKEPAHSSEENI

>member
-1 MSDNMKD
+1 MKD
-8 YRFDLQ
+8 YRFDLP
-14 KNPKS
+14 KNQKS

-32 AVNHMFSLG
+32 AVNHMFSQG

-84 GKNAAIESEDEI
+84 GKNAAIESQDEI

-115 GTGTGAAPVVA
+115 GTGTGAAPVIA
-126 RVAKE
+126 KIAKE

-143 FMFEGRKKMNVAQA
+143 FMFEGRKKMSVAQA
-157 GIEALR
+157 GIESLR
-163 ENCDTVLVILNDK
+163 ESCDTVLVILNDK
-176 LREIYGNLAIRTAFS
+176 LREIYGNLAIRTAFG

-197 STAARSIAEIITV
+197 TTAAKSIAEIITI

-254 PLLNNVDIKGAE
+254 PLLNNVDIKGAQ

-306 GIDPELNKAI
+306 GIDQELGKAI

-323 GFAMDRLE
+323 GFEMDKLAGSAQSE
-331 GASNKKIETA
+331 QATA
-341 KPAEPVSAPAPAP
+341 QPVSAPIPAPVQAVKPEPTPAP
-354 EASTPAEEVQEEKTM
+354 EVEEVKTV
-369 IHLESGKSE
+369 INLDSGKSE
-378 KVKEDS
+378 KVKEEPIS
-384 VPGGS
+384 NGT
-389 TFVFSMPKTPAP
+389 TFVFNTPKAP
-401 TPDPE
+401 IQSAPSAPE
-406 PVSEEK
+406 PVQEPAPAPRAEQPKQNSFTFDFGKSEERKPEVK
-412 PVAETPQKS
+412 PVQ
-421 EPTPEPKPAP
+421 
-431 KREGLFSFMK
+431 
-441 PKEES
+441 
-446 KPEAPKP
+446 
-453 AQEKIVHDLF
+453 QEKIVHDLY
-463 EEEEAKKPAAEEET
+463 
-477 KKEEEPAAPAF
+477 EEEPEEVKIPEAKVEAEPAKPVY

-509 KLKGNRTFNPTPEE
+509 KLKGNRSFNPTPEE
-523 LKEKMEVPAYQRKN
+523 LKEKMEVPAYLRKN
-537 VVLNEPQHSSEPSI
+537 VTLNEPEHSSENNI
-551 SKYNLNDDNEI
+551 SKFNVSDDNEI

>member
-8 YRFDLQ
+8 YRFDLP
-14 KNPKS
+14 KNQKS

-32 AVNHMFSLG
+32 AVNHMYGLG

-84 GKNAAIESEDEI
+84 GRRAALETEDEI
-96 RELLADNTKMVFIT
+96 RELLADNTKMLFIT

-115 GTGTGAAPVVA
+115 GTGTGAAPIVA
-126 RVAKE
+126 RIAKE

-143 FMFEGRKKMNVAQA
+143 FMFEGKKKMAVAQA

-197 STAARSIAEIITV
+197 STAARSIAEIITI

-227 AGAAVMGSSTEEG
+227 AGAAVMGSATEEG

-246 AAGAAISS
+246 AAGHAISS
-254 PLLNNVDIKGAE
+254 PLLNNVDIKGAQ
-266 KILLSIMS
+266 KILLSIIS
-274 GEDEE
+274 GEEEE

-285 SEITEY
+285 SDITEY

-306 GIDPELNKAI
+306 GIDPELGRAI

-323 GFAMDRLE
+323 GFEMDRL
-331 GASNKKIETA
+331 ASVPLASPNAASISAFSSPEVQA
-341 KPAEPVSAPAPAP
+341 PAPAPAP
-354 EASTPAEEVQEEKTM
+354 EQIKTV
-369 IHLESGKSE
+369 IHLDSGKSAQVIE
-378 KVKEDS
+378 E
-384 VPGGS
+384 PIAEGT
-389 TFVFSMPKTPAP
+389 TFTFTFPKTPVAVVAP
-401 TPDPE
+401 PMDE
-406 PVSEEK
+406 EVKEEVREEEK
-412 PVAETPQKS
+412 EEIFSFDIQPVAETFLV
-421 EPTPEPKPAP
+421 EETPV
-431 KREGLFSFMK
+431 
-441 PKEES
+441 EE
-446 KPEAPKP
+446 
-453 AQEKIVHDLF
+453 EKIVHTLYQ
-463 EEEEAKKPAAEEET
+463 EPVAAEEPLESQQPT
-477 KKEEEPAAPAF
+477 VPVF
-488 ANDYYEQMKQKAIQ
+488 ANDYYEQMKMKAIQ

-509 KLKGNRTFNPTPEE
+509 KLKGSRSLTTASDD
-523 LKEKMEVPAYQRKN
+523 LTEKMVVPAYQRKN
-537 VVLNEPQHSSEPSI
+537 VILNETQHSSESAL
-551 SKYNLNDDNEI
+551 SKFNLNEENEI